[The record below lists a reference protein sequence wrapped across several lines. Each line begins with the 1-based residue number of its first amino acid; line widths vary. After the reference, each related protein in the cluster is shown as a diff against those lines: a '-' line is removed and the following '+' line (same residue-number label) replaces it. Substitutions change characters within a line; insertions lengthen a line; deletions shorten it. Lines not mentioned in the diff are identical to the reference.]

1 MLSRGAT
8 PSPRERAPILRD
20 AHRVSPP
27 RGDARHAR
35 VLRGLDRRPR
45 SIALPV
51 GARAAPQLAVPVR
64 APRHHTLRGDGDGK
78 VPSRGEARDPTYTRD
93 ASRRREKRDVRGD
106 VRVRAE
112 AELIKSRLAPRP
124 RATDV
129 VHARRVRHPDA
140 RLANRH
146 PRVRERAN
154 ESRDGFGGRSRPE
167 SPSSGG
173 VVAVAED
180 AFLGGAPRV
189 RRALGRDGDGMARTR
204 GDGDDRT
211 GAGVS
216 GGVRG
221 ERGDPRGG
229 GDDARGVGADAALA
243 GVVPPEGPEFAAGGD
258 AQSVVVSRGHG
269 HDRVVV
275 GEAVDGGED
284 GDEGRGRGMAELRVV
299 VETAGVRAP
308 VGAHHGG
315 VRATGGGVEDV
326 HAGGQAG
333 HLAEAIGA
341 QAETGGAGA
350 GAAVAKP
357 AVVAAAARHRDRR
370 HASARGGVEG
380 GDRGGGEARRGN
392 AKRGRRGDE
401 RQPRRGQRGA
411 CGTTRRERR
420 RGCRH
425 DTDADGT
432 RQVGVTR
439 RANDMMT
446 RRRARFAAEG
456 S

>member
-1 MLSRGAT
+1 M
-8 PSPRERAPILRD
+8 
-20 AHRVSPP
+20 
-27 RGDARHAR
+27 
-35 VLRGLDRRPR
+35 
-45 SIALPV
+45 
-51 GARAAPQLAVPVR
+51 
-64 APRHHTLRGDGDGK
+64 
-78 VPSRGEARDPTYTRD
+78 
-93 ASRRREKRDVRGD
+93 
-106 VRVRAE
+106 
-112 AELIKSRLAPRP
+112 
-124 RATDV
+124 
-129 VHARRVRHPDA
+129 
-140 RLANRH
+140 
-146 PRVRERAN
+146 
-154 ESRDGFGGRSRPE
+154 
-167 SPSSGG
+167 
-173 VVAVAED
+173 AED

-284 GDEGRGRGMAELRVV
+284 GDEGRGGGMAELRVV

-350 GAAVAKP
+350 GAAVAEP

-380 GDRGGGEARRGN
+380 GSRGAGRRDEGTRSADVGATSASLEEDNAARAARRAAN
-392 AKRGRRGDE
+392 VAAD
-401 RQPRRGQRGA
+401 A
-411 CGTTRRERR
+411 VA
-420 RGCRH
+420 

-439 RANDMMT
+439 RANEMMT